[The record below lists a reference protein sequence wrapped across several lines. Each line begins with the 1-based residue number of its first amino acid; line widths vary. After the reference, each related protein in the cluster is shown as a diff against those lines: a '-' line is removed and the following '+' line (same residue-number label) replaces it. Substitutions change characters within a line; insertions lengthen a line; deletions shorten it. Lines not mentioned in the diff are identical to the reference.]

1 MVIATEERT
10 AIDVAGLDIGQAVNY
25 PPAPWIPGTE
35 HRADCAVGQLRP
47 ERMMPCSTE
56 INPWIEPWP
65 QRNLLNDRLQLC
77 RQHQAPDYNVIP
89 PWISGTSYRADCAVG
104 QLRPT
109 GMMPCSDEPL
119 PRAND
124 QDGARLC
131 RQHSYPTWQR
141 CIILAE
147 VLFGQ
152 DDAPRSHGPGRLL
165 GNGKPDSTAMPAPGS
180 SAGPANTGGR
190 RSMGAPP
197 TWCWPGTRWSGWTR
211 ISIPLKRGRC
221 SPPISEPFHG
231 RQGSA

>member
-10 AIDVAGLDIGQAVNY
+10 AIDVAGLDIGQAINY

-65 QRNLLNDRLQLC
+65 RRNLLNDRLQLC

-124 QDGARLC
+124 QDGERRC

-147 VLFGQ
+147 ECFGQ
-152 DDAPRSHGPGRLL
+152 SNA
-165 GNGKPDSTAMPAPGS
+165 AFA
-180 SAGPANTGGR
+180 
-190 RSMGAPP
+190 
-197 TWCWPGTRWSGWTR
+197 
-211 ISIPLKRGRC
+211 RGR
-221 SPPISEPFHG
+221 SATREWEARQHRNAGAWFQRRAGEYRRAPLNG
-231 RQGSA
+231 RTSDVVLARHVVEWEAQDARSVDAKALLAAD